1 MDVSTPLLSPSSS
14 AALAGSSSILNQRSP
29 TPQSHNGSYRKSN
42 LQRAY
47 FCLIATA
54 LLSLTLYFS
63 IGAMRSPA
71 IIPEFGF
78 RVPANSVR
86 RLSITSVGVGDV
98 VVKVLQGTGDIATFE
113 AQIET
118 KDAFQMDPTKVLF
131 AAQNSDGFV
140 EIDVRFPATSWLPF
154 FRSRNHI
161 TLFVNTPSNISDFSV
176 TGNSVSIVY
185 MGPNIARSVTVRVI
199 EGSITFLSQISTGS
213 IDIETVKGSI
223 TFALFSSASDSVRLR
238 TSVGDMS
245 GNLAQFKSLH
255 ASSNVGNFDMSLT
268 AGVEYATLILDF
280 GDGHVSSEIDS
291 FRGKLSVFYVADK
304 TQVRYGGAVEWP
316 PISLYPFV
324 TWVNGVRMGQG
335 VCNITMRGTGSIFA
349 RFGGLPT
356 VS

>member
-1 MDVSTPLLSPSSS
+1 MDESTALLSPSTST
-14 AALAGSSSILNQRSP
+14 ARAGSSSILNQRCP
-29 TPQSHNGSYRKSN
+29 TLQSHNGSYRKPN

-47 FCLIATA
+47 SCLIATA
-54 LLSLTLYFS
+54 LLSVALYFS
-63 IGAMRSPA
+63 LGAIRSPA

-78 RVPANSVR
+78 RVPADSVR
-86 RLSITSVGVGDV
+86 RLSINSVGVGDL

-113 AQIET
+113 AQIES
-118 KDAFQMDPTKVLF
+118 KDAFQMDPKKVLF

-161 TLFVNTPSNISDFSV
+161 TLFVNTPSNMSDLSV
-176 TGNSVSIVY
+176 TGKSASIVY
-185 MGPNIARSVTVRVI
+185 MGPNIARSVTVSVV

-223 TFALFSSASDSVRLR
+223 TFAQYSSASDSVRLR

-245 GNLAQFKSLH
+245 GNLAQFKTLH
-255 ASSNVGNFDMSLT
+255 ASSNVGDFDMALT
-268 AGVEYATLILDF
+268 AGVEYATVILDF
-280 GDGHVSSEIDS
+280 GDGHITSEIDS
-291 FRGKLSVFYVADK
+291 FRGKLSVFYVAEK

-324 TWVNGVRMGQG
+324 TWVNGVGMGQG
-335 VCNITMRGTGSIFA
+335 ICNITVRGAGSILA
-349 RFGGLPT
+349 RFRRE
-356 VS
+356 